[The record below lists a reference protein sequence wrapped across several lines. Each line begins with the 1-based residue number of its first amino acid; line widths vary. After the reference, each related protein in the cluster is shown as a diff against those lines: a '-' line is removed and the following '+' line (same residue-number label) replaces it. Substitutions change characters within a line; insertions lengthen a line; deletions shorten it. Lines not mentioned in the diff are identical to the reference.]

1 MRQILNY
8 NIKSIIVG
16 LFFVMILTG
25 CSKTN
30 MESSQLNLAYQ
41 MLADKTWYL
50 DYSQTITSSNTTFRT
65 YIGQPTYFISLLKDK
80 STVDSDGIKGTYEL
94 DNSTGELK
102 IKVTG
107 KTASGTSVFYTYSIE
122 SVGIANLITKYTVS
136 TTNSTV
142 KQYYSAK

>member
-1 MRQILNY
+1 M
-8 NIKSIIVG
+8 
-16 LFFVMILTG
+16 LFR
-25 CSKTN
+25 S
-30 MESSQLNLAYQ
+30 
-41 MLADKTWYL
+41 KTWYL

-80 STVDSDGIKGTYEL
+80 TTVDSDGIKGTYEL

-122 SVGIANLITKYTVS
+122 SVGVANLITKYTVS